1 MIEEITIGLLFAG
14 AALYLGNMVRKS
26 FSHKGACPKGCG
38 SCGKIDI
45 DKIEAAIKQK
55 NNSFKILNCLA
66 PNFSPFSTILTH
78 FNLIS

>member
-26 FSHKGACPKGCG
+26 FSHKGGACPKGCG

-55 NNSFKILNCLA
+55 SNSFN
-66 PNFSPFSTILTH
+66 
-78 FNLIS
+78 